1 MPVIIDD
8 KPSGNLPRH
17 QDEVDRD
24 KALQRYC
31 KFDEAHRVLL
41 SFCTYTGLSGGVGK
55 TRVQFPIYRDD
66 FTSPKNFWYQKF
78 FQYGHGGAIIDV
90 EIEGIVDIRV
100 EVIKKKGKQGTY
112 LDTDLNLLL

>member
-1 MPVIIDD
+1 MHPSELFKKFDIGKTDIQFLMNCAMIFTMPVIIDD

-66 FTSPKNFWYQKF
+66 FTSPKNFWY
-78 FQYGHGGAIIDV
+78 
-90 EIEGIVDIRV
+90 
-100 EVIKKKGKQGTY
+100 
-112 LDTDLNLLL
+112 